1 MRARRLDPGEPDLFA
16 SRSAVSSQAA
26 ACEQVGLL
34 QKNPSGVA
42 APTPDPVDQM
52 TGFELEACDLLRGD
66 EREKVVTW
74 GGREDISALGESL
87 MIRVRMSRAKLFAYQ
102 V

>member
-1 MRARRLDPGEPDLFA
+1 
-16 SRSAVSSQAA
+16 
-26 ACEQVGLL
+26 
-34 QKNPSGVA
+34 
-42 APTPDPVDQM
+42 M
-52 TGFELEACDLLRGD
+52 TGFALEACDLLRGD